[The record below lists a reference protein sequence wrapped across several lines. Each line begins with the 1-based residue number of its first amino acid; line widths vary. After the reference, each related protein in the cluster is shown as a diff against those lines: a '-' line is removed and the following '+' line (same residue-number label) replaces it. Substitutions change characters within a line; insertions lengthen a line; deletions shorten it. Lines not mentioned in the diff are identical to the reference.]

1 MHFKHF
7 ASLCNYR
14 IGNLACMQSETGIKA
29 KAISLQELIEVE
41 VLVRQLTQQSDTI
54 NPCPAHCDN

>member
-1 MHFKHF
+1 
-7 ASLCNYR
+7 
-14 IGNLACMQSETGIKA
+14 MQSETGIKA